1 VTFHLSPFTC
11 FLNPGLTSELN
22 RGDIQIRVMPEE
34 KRGPARIVLPP
45 RVKAPEVVESV
56 VVPEGVQVG
65 TSERLIARMP
75 PVRRD
80 PWVVPLVGLVLAFSV
95 ISLIVQCLVA
105 FS

>member
-1 VTFHLSPFTC
+1 MS
-11 FLNPGLTSELN
+11 
-22 RGDIQIRVMPEE
+22 DE
-34 KRGPARIVLPP
+34 KRGPARITLPL
-45 RVKAPEVVESV
+45 RVKAPEVAEAVI
-56 VVPEGVQVG
+56 VPEGVPVH

-80 PWVVPLVGLVLAFSV
+80 PWVVPLAGLVLAFSV